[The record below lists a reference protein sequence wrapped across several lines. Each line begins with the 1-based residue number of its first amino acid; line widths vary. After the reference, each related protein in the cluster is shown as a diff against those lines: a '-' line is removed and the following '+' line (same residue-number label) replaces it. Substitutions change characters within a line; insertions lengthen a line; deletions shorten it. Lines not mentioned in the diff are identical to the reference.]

1 MKQTFYIVKNNSRS
15 EGTYLIK
22 GEYKTIFPGEE
33 ITLKQRP
40 TTTTS
45 NVLISMYKKET
56 SEETILNLKPKTIT
70 KVEQKKTHR

>member
-15 EGTYLIK
+15 KGTYLIK

-40 TTTTS
+40 TASTS
-45 NVLISMYKKET
+45 NVLISMYKKEV
-56 SEETILNLKPKTIT
+56 SDSPILIVKPKTV
-70 KVEQKKTHR
+70 KAEPKKNHR